1 MNADEVAER
10 GLQAL
15 ERRKIVCIPGML
27 NQSIAALAR
36 LVPEGVAT
44 QIVRRFSKRF
54 RSGKAA

>member
-1 MNADEVAER
+1 MKVAER